1 MVMRKHKSKEAK
13 QDKWEHSK
21 RNARLPEEELGRLQ
35 QMNFKELV
43 IKMLSLFAECSVHL
57 ASRVTCSIEHLAAA
71 ECA

>member
-1 MVMRKHKSKEAK
+1 MVMRKRKSKEVK

-43 IKMLSLFAECSVHL
+43 MLSLFAECSVHL
-57 ASRVTCSIEHLAAA
+57 ASRVTCSTEHLAAA